1 MQSDT
6 ARFQYDKNPIT
17 NTDKTATGS
26 MPKADR
32 EEVVLRLLA
41 EIDEPLP
48 PLLIY
53 RILRVRGA
61 TFGRRSVLRYCSELG
76 ERGELL
82 KIDPAEMENGD
93 LEQIDPSEKGY
104 WMISEA
110 GRERIND

>member
-1 MQSDT
+1 MQSNT
-6 ARFQYDKNPIT
+6 TSFQYDKNPIT
-17 NTDKTATGS
+17 NTDTTATGN

-82 KIDPAEMENGD
+82 KIDPAEMENGE
-93 LEQIDPSEKGY
+93 LKQIDPSEKGY

-110 GRERIND
+110 GSERLDE